1 MPAGDETDLSL
12 GARLVRAI
20 LSDERLSNRLGGLAA
35 EAAAAAAAEAGLPP
49 PEPRACDAGG
59 GGPEQLLPEALLIN
73 IFGYLDTHDVGRLAR
88 VGGRWRAAAVSEALW
103 RRLCRRQLAHFHPP
117 GGPLASLPLSL
128 PLPLSDAADVV
139 AADDDS
145 AGDAADG
152 AFAATSG
159 AAASAS
165 ASFFILPPPPEA
177 AAAEAALVPAAR
189 AAAASAAGASAARA
203 RPLRAPWHMDDDAD
217 GVSSLGP
224 AARAERAAVQQLLL
238 RAAAEQHAWA
248 GSPSSARAAY
258 LGARA
263 DLVSG
268 FKAAAAA
275 ARSFRHAFAC
285 LPGVRLGGFYQQRH
299 QYIRSGIEDRFHRTD
314 GLLLVVYYRAL
325 RFFADGTCVYVMTCG
340 RLLDVARPLL
350 RGRGAGARRQRR
362 LRAL

>member
-1 MPAGDETDLSL
+1 
-12 GARLVRAI
+12 
-20 LSDERLSNRLGGLAA
+20 
-35 EAAAAAAAEAGLPP
+35 
-49 PEPRACDAGG
+49 
-59 GGPEQLLPEALLIN
+59 
-73 IFGYLDTHDVGRLAR
+73 
-88 VGGRWRAAAVSEALW
+88 
-103 RRLCRRQLAHFHPP
+103 
-117 GGPLASLPLSL
+117 
-128 PLPLSDAADVV
+128 
-139 AADDDS
+139 
-145 AGDAADG
+145 
-152 AFAATSG
+152 
-159 AAASAS
+159 
-165 ASFFILPPPPEA
+165 
-177 AAAEAALVPAAR
+177 
-189 AAAASAAGASAARA
+189 
-203 RPLRAPWHMDDDAD
+203 MDDDAD

-340 RLLDVARPLL
+340 RLLDVARQLSRVCAGAAPA
-350 RGRGAGARRQRR
+350 RGANVGYGRYELHGATVRATVALAQTACLQHWALDIASDMPRGLFDKLDVQRVVTCEVGAQYDAGYTMSELVDTSFSFVPVREWAAVGAGAGAAAGAAERSAAAPLTRQ
-362 LRAL
+362 A